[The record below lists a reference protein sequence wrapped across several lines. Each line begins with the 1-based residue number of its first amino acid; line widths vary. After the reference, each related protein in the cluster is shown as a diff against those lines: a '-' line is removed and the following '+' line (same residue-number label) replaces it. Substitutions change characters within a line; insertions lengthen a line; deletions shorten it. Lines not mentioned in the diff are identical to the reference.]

1 MLCTMGCGF
10 YGNPRTNGMCSVCY
24 KEHLQRQQGGG
35 RTSPPGEKGKKMEGI
50 QLLGGGGELDAGTKN
65 IQRCV
70 GKNDLKVMLE
80 CVVSANIA
88 LET

>member
-1 MLCTMGCGF
+1 MVTPAPMACAQSAIRNTCRD
-10 YGNPRTNGMCSVCY
+10 N
-24 KEHLQRQQGGG
+24 KE
-35 RTSPPGEKGKKMEGI
+35 
-50 QLLGGGGELDAGTKN
+50 GGEQAPQERRVRRWKGFNCWVGGKLDAGTKN